1 MLSIRDLSFYYKNT
15 GWALGSVNLSVGSGI
30 YGLLGPNGAGKTT
43 LMRIMAALLRPTAG
57 ELELDGVSF
66 RRPEAVRRLIG
77 YLPQAYQLYG
87 QLTAAEFLE
96 HIGAM
101 KGMSGGRLKEEAR
114 RLLEEVRLADR
125 ANHKVQSFSSGM
137 KRRLGLAQA
146 VLGDPRL
153 VVLDEPTTG
162 LDPEERV
169 RFSHWLA
176 RSSAGRIVIMSTH
189 IVSDIE
195 SCCQSAAVIKNGRI
209 AMAGSLRQLA
219 EAAKGR
225 VWEWEV
231 AERQLASLDPPHI
244 VSSERT
250 ERGTVLC
257 RMLSE
262 SCPGEG
268 ARPVEPAFEEG
279 YLAIIYGERHA

>member
-1 MLSIRDLSFYYKNT
+1 MLSIRDVSLYYKST

-30 YGLLGPNGAGKTT
+30 FGLLGPSGAGKTT
-43 LMRIMAALLRPTAG
+43 LMRILAALLRPTAG

-66 RRPEAVRRLIG
+66 RRPEAVRRRIG

-87 QLTAAEFLE
+87 QLTAAELLE

-101 KGMSGGRLKEEAR
+101 KGLRGRPLKEEAR
-114 RLLEEVRLADR
+114 RLLEEVRLAER
-125 ANHKVQSFSSGM
+125 ADNKVQSFSSGM

-146 VLGDPRL
+146 MLGDPRL
-153 VVLDEPTTG
+153 VVLDEPTAG

-176 RSSAGRIVIMSTH
+176 RSSAGRIVVMSTQ
-189 IVSDIE
+189 IVADIE

-209 AMAGSLRQLA
+209 AMAGSLRQVA

-231 AERQLASLDPPHI
+231 AERQLASLDSRHI

-257 RMLSE
+257 RLLSE

-268 ARPVEPAFEEG
+268 ARLAEPSLEEG
-279 YLAIIYGERHA
+279 YLAVMCGERHD